1 MQTEPNL
8 LSLFRQLSFARL
20 WLSASR
26 RRPLVISRSAE
37 DTCNLCSRLIGKF
50 VARSNNRPNCL
61 SNTYFIKPL
70 RCNNAA
76 KVLLFPETTTTPCAK
91 RFAYRAKNITNN
103 AADTLLLGISAALNS
118 LSFHEDSQPTTDTS
132 FNLPMSYPL
141 VQVQLLDNSFC

>member
-37 DTCNLCSRLIGKF
+37 DTCTLCSRLIGKF

-76 KVLLFPETTTTPCAK
+76 KVLLFPETATTSCAK
-91 RFAYRAKNITNN
+91 RFAIRAKSSFFDCLLVAFPCDGCLWVYNEDFIVGQ
-103 AADTLLLGISAALNS
+103 AIEVIDEEVDLLL
-118 LSFHEDSQPTTDTS
+118 EDRSIIRYR
-132 FNLPMSYPL
+132 FL
-141 VQVQLLDNSFC
+141 F